1 MISFVIP
8 GKGPNNFN
16 LQTGKEVIAM
26 KILLVCAG
34 GMSTSVLVD
43 KMAAY
48 TKGKGIEADI
58 DARAFQRVEDRIHQ
72 TDILLI
78 GPQVRF
84 MAKKFQ
90 DQYGGEVPVIQ
101 IMDMSDYALQN
112 VEKIFEQAYREYQE
126 KTS

>member
-1 MISFVIP
+1 MLTITLIC
-8 GKGPNNFN
+8 N
-16 LQTGKEVIAM
+16 L
-26 KILLVCAG
+26 

-58 DARAFQRVEDRIHQ
+58 DARAFQRVEDRIHR

-78 GPQVRF
+78 GPQVR
-84 MAKKFQ
+84 FQ

-101 IMDMSDYALQN
+101 VMDMSDYALQN
-112 VEKIFEQAYREYQE
+112 VEKIFEQAYREYQA
-126 KTS
+126 KKS